1 MNIDSMNITIQNS
14 SMLTEI
20 RIEDINHNN
29 PINST
34 NEVYEVYEVYT
45 QDNNDSAI
53 PVEIVEE
60 SIPQYA
66 NNITESNKNK
76 AEVDT
81 NGNGYITV
89 LPSQDQH
96 TINNQG
102 KTKPIVIEVNGIDK
116 KQDKEEIE
124 VKDENGNVTRE
135 RKEPGKL

>member
-1 MNIDSMNITIQNS
+1 
-14 SMLTEI
+14 MLPEI
-20 RIEDINHNN
+20 RIEEINSNN

-60 SIPQYA
+60 SIPQYT
-66 NNITESNKNK
+66 NNVIESNKNK

-81 NGNGYITV
+81 NEIGYITV

-96 TINNQG
+96 AINYQG
-102 KTKPIVIEVNGIDK
+102 KTKPIVVEVNGIDEI
-116 KQDKEEIE
+116 QDKEEIE
-124 VKDENGNVTRE
+124 VKDENGSVKYRGE
-135 RKEPGKL
+135 WKDGKPEGYGAY